1 MSNMHR
7 IHWFDEQI
15 RSGRYPNSSL
25 LAREFEI
32 SRRQAQ
38 RDIEYMAATLR
49 APLVYMAKYRGY
61 CYEDQTYRLPQ
72 LYMTEEEQRVLKYL
86 AHRYR
91 HYDYDRSDAVKR
103 VAHLLE
109 RFTEEDS
116 ESEGIQ
122 EAFPSF
128 SAAPRQLQYRELL
141 SHAIKESRVV
151 HMHYQ
156 DHEGERQFPFCPLGF
171 VSRFNADYVAGY
183 ETDPLQNMLLRL
195 EGVRRIRLSDER
207 FVCDAAANQSIWERP
222 LPVRKPLW
230 LKSFCSKSAT
240 RICGWD
246 TVFGNERIGFI
257 PLNFM
262 MPIHSKSICSQA
274 NGKNCLPQNGSGSGF
289 RTILHVWRPDWT
301 GRTEVESVVKVRG
314 ARIGRCY
321 ITRPEHEAGIQ
332 ILHGQFAC
340 RIDPC
345 GIVPWAKV
353 CIIWLYRHG
362 IQVIHP

>member
-91 HYDYDRSDAVKR
+91 HYDYDRSDVVKR

-222 LPVRKPLW
+222 LPVRKPFLAEIRLPEICDADMWMGYRIRERKDRVHSIEFYDADAFEEHLFTSEWEELLAPKW
-230 LKSFCSKSAT
+230 LRQRLQNHIARMAARLDRT
-240 RICGWD
+240 
-246 TVFGNERIGFI
+246 
-257 PLNFM
+257 
-262 MPIHSKSICSQA
+262 
-274 NGKNCLPQNGSGSGF
+274 NG
-289 RTILHVWRPDWT
+289 R
-301 GRTEVESVVKVRG
+301 
-314 ARIGRCY
+314 
-321 ITRPEHEAGIQ
+321 
-332 ILHGQFAC
+332 
-340 RIDPC
+340 
-345 GIVPWAKV
+345 
-353 CIIWLYRHG
+353 
-362 IQVIHP
+362 

>member
-109 RFTEEDS
+109 RFTEEDL
-116 ESEGIQ
+116 EGEGIQ

-128 SAAPRQLQYRELL
+128 SAAPRQLQYIELL

-156 DHEGERQFPFCPLGF
+156 DHEGERHFPFCPLGF
-171 VSRFNADYVAGY
+171 VSRFNADYVTGY

-195 EGVRRIRLSDER
+195 EGVRHLRLSDER
-207 FVCDAAANQSIWERP
+207 FVCDPTANQSIWERP
-222 LPVRKPLW
+222 LPVRKPFLAEIRLSETCHADRWMGYRIRERKDQVHFIEFYDADAFEEHLFTSEWEELLAPKW
-230 LKSFCSKSAT
+230 LRQRLQNHIALMAARLDRT
-240 RICGWD
+240 
-246 TVFGNERIGFI
+246 
-257 PLNFM
+257 
-262 MPIHSKSICSQA
+262 
-274 NGKNCLPQNGSGSGF
+274 NG
-289 RTILHVWRPDWT
+289 R
-301 GRTEVESVVKVRG
+301 
-314 ARIGRCY
+314 
-321 ITRPEHEAGIQ
+321 
-332 ILHGQFAC
+332 
-340 RIDPC
+340 
-345 GIVPWAKV
+345 
-353 CIIWLYRHG
+353 
-362 IQVIHP
+362 

>member
-222 LPVRKPLW
+222 LPVRKPFLAEILLPEICDADMWMGYRIRERKDRVYTIEFYDADTFEEHLFTSEWEELLAPKW
-230 LKSFCSKSAT
+230 LRQRLQNHIARMAARLDRT
-240 RICGWD
+240 
-246 TVFGNERIGFI
+246 
-257 PLNFM
+257 
-262 MPIHSKSICSQA
+262 
-274 NGKNCLPQNGSGSGF
+274 NGS
-289 RTILHVWRPDWT
+289 
-301 GRTEVESVVKVRG
+301 
-314 ARIGRCY
+314 
-321 ITRPEHEAGIQ
+321 
-332 ILHGQFAC
+332 
-340 RIDPC
+340 
-345 GIVPWAKV
+345 
-353 CIIWLYRHG
+353 
-362 IQVIHP
+362 